1 MKPKTKGFIGKKE
14 VSGRSPLVVLP
25 SRPPPSLSPSHVIYG
40 SLRFFLQNPSSSVL
54 SLFLPSNHSATA
66 AILPK
71 LRNLSPPLISRQNKL
86 AVTAIQVSDLSEN
99 YDDSVLEDVPHLTDF
114 LPNLPVIDKSFGF
127 NTAVEEAHIAINA
140 AHGEVENVENGVGI
154 VELMLMGRYN
164 AKQYFLLFL
173 DILYKLA
180 YAGFIAMYATLAS
193 RDVASPLN
201 SHPLLYGDLHSSV
214 LVINPIIFSYQITEF
229 CQRRIWVLL
238 SKVYLKSLTL
248 RQFQIKLD
256 TILVLLML
264 KMKSRAVLMPNPSD
278 PTYMIRAIPSNAS
291 DNIYCTLLAHGAVH
305 GAMAG
310 YTGFTVGPVNSKQ
323 AYIPIACVME
333 KQNKV
338 KLTDRMWAR
347 LLASTNQPSFVAYD
361 QERVEKDINNM
372 NITSQTRFNRYFD

>member
-154 VELMLMGRYN
+154 V
-164 AKQYFLLFL
+164 
-173 DILYKLA
+173 
-180 YAGFIAMYATLAS
+180 
-193 RDVASPLN
+193 
-201 SHPLLYGDLHSSV
+201 
-214 LVINPIIFSYQITEF
+214 
-229 CQRRIWVLL
+229 
-238 SKVYLKSLTL
+238 SLQCMQHWQVEMW

>member
-193 RDVASPLN
+193 RDV
-201 SHPLLYGDLHSSV
+201 
-214 LVINPIIFSYQITEF
+214 F

>member
-193 RDVASPLN
+193 RDVLHSELRHSSLVNSPMNKFLLRIKALVD
-201 SHPLLYGDLHSSV
+201 LLYSVGDPNLSYLSS
-214 LVINPIIFSYQITEF
+214 Y
-229 CQRRIWVLL
+229 R
-238 SKVYLKSLTL
+238 

>member
-14 VSGRSPLVVLP
+14 VLDRLPLV

-154 VELMLMGRYN
+154 
-164 AKQYFLLFL
+164 
-173 DILYKLA
+173 LA

-193 RDVASPLN
+193 RDVCTLSRAHWSYPMAFDPSPSSSAISGFAAKL
-201 SHPLLYGDLHSSV
+201 SSSV
-214 LVINPIIFSYQITEF
+214 VRRSSLF
-229 CQRRIWVLL
+229 CSSDKSDNFFL
-238 SKVYLKSLTL
+238 SNH
-248 RQFQIKLD
+248 R
-256 TILVLLML
+256 
-264 KMKSRAVLMPNPSD
+264 N
-278 PTYMIRAIPSNAS
+278 PTYMIRAIASNAS

>member
-180 YAGFIAMYATLAS
+180 YA
-193 RDVASPLN
+193 
-201 SHPLLYGDLHSSV
+201 
-214 LVINPIIFSYQITEF
+214 
-229 CQRRIWVLL
+229 
-238 SKVYLKSLTL
+238 
-248 RQFQIKLD
+248 
-256 TILVLLML
+256 
-264 KMKSRAVLMPNPSD
+264 D